1 MGMGAMNWGSLATL
15 FGGHVRLVFTLVLG
29 IFIVCVATTLT
40 SYAEI
45 PLDVLANSPNFPG
58 KSRRRSS
65 VYNKF
70 VPDENLADTSGSAEM
85 EKLDGKQDYGS
96 FDRVVSFEEKPQHV
110 QGNPFVKATVAPST
124 SPLPNN
130 GNQYEE
136 KYLQVAETT
145 FSQASPLPV
154 EEGQIAAGA
163 TKATLINYLWTIL
176 YMPYSLRILCMTSV
190 FNLVAGGWRCIP
202 YHVPYIPLLLKNLSK
217 GSEPSQC
224 TLEASLFI
232 LLA

>member
-1 MGMGAMNWGSLATL
+1 MYGLRIRLVVHENSLCFLLFKATL

-29 IFIVCVATTLT
+29 IFIVCVTATLT

-45 PLDVLANSPNFPG
+45 PLDVLANSPTFPG

-96 FDRVVSFEEKPQHV
+96 FDRVVSFDEKPQHV

-124 SPLPNN
+124 SPVRGFAQRFVPSI
-130 GNQYEE
+130 GNIE
-136 KYLQVAETT
+136 KTTYLCFWAD
-145 FSQASPLPV
+145 
-154 EEGQIAAGA
+154 
-163 TKATLINYLWTIL
+163 
-176 YMPYSLRILCMTSV
+176 
-190 FNLVAGGWRCIP
+190 
-202 YHVPYIPLLLKNLSK
+202 
-217 GSEPSQC
+217 
-224 TLEASLFI
+224 
-232 LLA
+232 

>member
-1 MGMGAMNWGSLATL
+1 M
-15 FGGHVRLVFTLVLG
+15 VFTLVLG

-45 PLDVLANSPNFPG
+45 PLDVLANSPTFPG

-96 FDRVVSFEEKPQHV
+96 FDRVVSFDEKPQHV

-124 SPLPNN
+124 SPVRGFAQRFVPSI
-130 GNQYEE
+130 GNIE
-136 KYLQVAETT
+136 KTT
-145 FSQASPLPV
+145 YVF
-154 EEGQIAAGA
+154 GQ
-163 TKATLINYLWTIL
+163 TKKLKENCGTF
-176 YMPYSLRILCMTSV
+176 C
-190 FNLVAGGWRCIP
+190 LVALFELNTSIDKMGKGFW
-202 YHVPYIPLLLKNLSK
+202 VTSYIPLIRNNEMHLLKSK
-217 GSEPSQC
+217 SIFFMFS
-224 TLEASLFI
+224 
-232 LLA
+232 

>member
-1 MGMGAMNWGSLATL
+1 MYGFRIRLAEHENSLCLLLFKATL

-29 IFIVCVATTLT
+29 IFIVCVTATLT

-45 PLDVLANSPNFPG
+45 PLDVLANSPTFPG

-70 VPDENLADTSGSAEM
+70 VPDENLAGSAEM

-124 SPLPNN
+124 SAVRGFAQRFVPSIENI
-130 GNQYEE
+130 E
-136 KYLQVAETT
+136 
-145 FSQASPLPV
+145 
-154 EEGQIAAGA
+154 
-163 TKATLINYLWTIL
+163 KATYLCLWAAKEI
-176 YMPYSLRILCMTSV
+176 
-190 FNLVAGGWRCIP
+190 
-202 YHVPYIPLLLKNLSK
+202 H
-217 GSEPSQC
+217 
-224 TLEASLFI
+224 
-232 LLA
+232 